1 MGTRKQ
7 NRESDLRMKLK
18 PGDLIEKRVDNEFY
32 YKQLKVN
39 AEYGIVLETKI
50 KDYGAYRDLET
61 MTREWVKVLWVGNKP
76 VSSWHVMSSKRFLKV
91 ND

>member
-1 MGTRKQ
+1 MEYNKF
-7 NRESDLRMKLK
+7 K

-61 MTREWVKVLWVGNKP
+61 MTREWVKVLWVGNEP
-76 VSSWHVMSSKRFLKV
+76 VSTWHVMSSNRFLKV
-91 ND
+91 EK

>member
-1 MGTRKQ
+1 MTKFV
-7 NRESDLRMKLK
+7 

-32 YKQLKVN
+32 YTQMN
-39 AEYGIVLETKI
+39 TNPEYGIVLETKT

-76 VSSWHVMSSKRFLKV
+76 VSSWHVMSSRFLKV
-91 ND
+91 EE

>member
-1 MGTRKQ
+1 
-7 NRESDLRMKLK
+7 MKLE
-18 PGDLIEKRVDNEFY
+18 PGDLIEKRIDNEFY
-32 YKQLKVN
+32 YKQLKIN

-76 VSSWHVMSSKRFLKV
+76 VSSWHVLSSSRFLKV

>member
-1 MGTRKQ
+1 
-7 NRESDLRMKLK
+7 MKLE

-76 VSSWHVMSSKRFLKV
+76 SASWHVLSSSRFLKV

>member
-1 MGTRKQ
+1 LEYNKF
-7 NRESDLRMKLK
+7 K

-61 MTREWVKVLWVGNKP
+61 MTREWVKVLWVGNEP
-76 VSSWHVMSSKRFLKV
+76 VSTWHVMSSNRFLKV
-91 ND
+91 EE

>member
-1 MGTRKQ
+1 MEYNKF
-7 NRESDLRMKLK
+7 K

-61 MTREWVKVLWVGNKP
+61 MTREWVKVLWVGNEP
-76 VSSWHVMSSKRFLKV
+76 VSTWHVMSSNRFLKV
-91 ND
+91 EE

>member
-1 MGTRKQ
+1 
-7 NRESDLRMKLK
+7 MKLK

-61 MTREWVKVLWVGNKP
+61 MTREWVKVLWVGNEP
-76 VSSWHVMSSKRFLKV
+76 VSTWHVMSSNRFLKV
-91 ND
+91 EE